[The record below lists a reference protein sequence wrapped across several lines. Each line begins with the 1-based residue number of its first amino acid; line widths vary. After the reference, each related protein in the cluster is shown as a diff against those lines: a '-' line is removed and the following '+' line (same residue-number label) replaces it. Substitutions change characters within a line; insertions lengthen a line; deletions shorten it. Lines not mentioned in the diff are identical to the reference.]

1 MVRSCD
7 ILNCGNNLKKTTGI
21 RYHELP
27 SDLERKTQWLNA
39 IDANCGFK
47 DRTLRNR
54 KNTNIIGKTYDNTFV
69 CQSHFE
75 ETCYEPNS
83 SRLKSSAIPTK
94 FPTLAVFE
102 PPETRKR
109 KLESCTVEEISED
122 SPTKKRRQGKKRLF

>member
-47 DRTLRNR
+47 DRTFRNR
-54 KNTNIIGKTYDNTFV
+54 KNTNIIGRTYDNRFV

-94 FPTLAVFE
+94 FPT
-102 PPETRKR
+102 PTRKR
-109 KLESCTVEEISED
+109 QLESCTVEEIAED
-122 SPTKKRRQGKKRLF
+122 SPTKKGRLGKKRLF